1 MKYSVLILVFVA
13 YSGMAYGQ
21 KVNEAISPDKNYTLN
36 ERYRIMRDN
45 SPTYNEYKEVK
56 GYVLEGFWK
65 IIADSLNVQRAAL
78 RQAHGTIAGLRKE
91 VQDAQASLKQKDA
104 SMAEVLHNST
114 HITVA
119 GMDMTKSVFITVFTV
134 VVAGLAL
141 IIIYGT
147 LRLKWMRSE
156 MREKIDLANRLNVEF
171 EEYKRNALDKQM
183 KISRELQN
191 ERNRIQEMK
200 S

>member
-1 MKYSVLILVFVA
+1 MKHSLIIFSFLV
-13 YSGMAYGQ
+13 YSGVAYGQ
-21 KVNEAISPDKNYTLN
+21 KVNEAISTENKYTLN

-65 IIADSLNVQRAAL
+65 IIADSLDVQRASL
-78 RQAHGTIAGLRKE
+78 RQAHATIAGLRKE
-91 VQDAQASLKQKDA
+91 VQNAQESIKQKDA

-119 GMDMTKSVFITVFTV
+119 GIDMQKSVFITVITII
-134 VVAGLAL
+134 VAALAF
-141 IIIYGT
+141 IIGYGA
-147 LRLKWMRSE
+147 LRLKWMRLE
-156 MREKIDLANRLNVEF
+156 MREKIDLASRLNTEF